1 MKIAEQIPIF
11 IVFFFFLHSKM
22 KETASQKMY
31 CVSDIMKINVKGSKS
46 GSGDKPQLY

>member
-11 IVFFFFLHSKM
+11 IVCFFLHSKM